1 MPPKKKGG
9 KKGKKGKK
17 EKGSANK
24 GSRPVSAAE
33 EKPLDQATKDYYLVQ
48 IRDLESRIIKY
59 DFCWHCVLY
68 EYLRVELIINCYF
81 Y

>member
-17 EKGSANK
+17 GKGSGK
-24 GSRPVSAAE
+24 KSRPTSAAE

-48 IRDLESRIIKY
+48 IRDLENRIAKY
-59 DFCWHCVLY
+59 FVVCISSNFNEFETSVI
-68 EYLRVELIINCYF
+68 VIFI
-81 Y
+81 

>member
-17 EKGSANK
+17 GKGSAKK
-24 GSRPVSAAE
+24 GSRPASAAE

-59 DFCWHCVLY
+59 DCCWHCI
-68 EYLRVELIINCYF
+68 LRVLE
-81 Y
+81 